1 MGEGWLI
8 MLSFSRFFERISEG
22 WVRGAWNVKVW
33 KEIVGKI
40 RRRSVKK

>member
-1 MGEGWLI
+1 VVDYVKF
-8 MLSFSRFFERISEG
+8 LSIFERISEG

-40 RRRSVKK
+40 RRRSIKK